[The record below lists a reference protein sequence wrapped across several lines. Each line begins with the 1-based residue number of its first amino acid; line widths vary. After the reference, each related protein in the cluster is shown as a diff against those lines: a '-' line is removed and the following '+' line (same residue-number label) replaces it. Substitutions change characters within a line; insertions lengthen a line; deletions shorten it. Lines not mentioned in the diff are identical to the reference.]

1 MGNPSKVTSSLAEML
16 KVWRCIASHRL
27 MGSMLPLP
35 DMNTNSQREREKSS
49 GVRFLGSSNIGAG
62 AGTGTS
68 TGAGPGPGAG
78 NGMSTYTTGLDM
90 STTPPLPSTPQVRT
104 SILDGEASP
113 SSSVHSLRD
122 SHPTHISVATAA
134 KKTYRELRML
144 RSTVRV
150 PSTGPKGMEEGS
162 SQSQSIL
169 LLTSTALSRKSKEE
183 RANLIENFSQSIL
196 QCGGSVIV

>member
-1 MGNPSKVTSSLAEML
+1 
-16 KVWRCIASHRL
+16 

-35 DMNTNSQREREKSS
+35 DLNTNSQREREKSS
-49 GVRFLGSSNIGAG
+49 GVRFIGSTNIGVG

-68 TGAGPGPGAG
+68 TGPGPGNG
-78 NGMSTYTTGLDM
+78 NGMSTYSTGGLDM

-104 SILDGEASP
+104 SIMDGEASP

>member
-35 DMNTNSQREREKSS
+35 DLNTNSQREREKSS
-49 GVRFLGSSNIGAG
+49 SVRFIGSTNSGAG

-68 TGAGPGPGAG
+68 TGAGAGSG

-90 STTPPLPSTPQVRT
+90 SATPPLPSTPQVRT

-122 SHPTHISVATAA
+122 SHPTHISAAIAA

-183 RANLIENFSQSIL
+183 RANLIESFSQSIL